1 MLGKST
7 DEGEKRGRL
16 ERRSSQRGKK
26 EEDFIYIIPESP
38 NSVDLHPCKED

>member
-7 DEGEKRGRL
+7 DEGEKRGRW

-26 EEDFIYIIPESP
+26 EEDSIYIIPGSP